1 MIEVLKMLYS
11 SPSPKSPLVASYVAS
26 IVVLPR
32 CYILLRK
39 ALVSAACMRKI
50 FLRIPVRVYPF
61 ELYALFTLPIS
72 CMG

>member
-11 SPSPKSPLVASYVAS
+11 SPSKSPLVASYAAS
-26 IVVLPR
+26 IVVFPR
-32 CYILLRK
+32 CYNLLRK

-50 FLRIPVRVYPF
+50 FLRFPGRFYPF
-61 ELYALFTLPIS
+61 ELYALYTLAIS